1 MGHDGTSEL
10 AAALRDLKG
19 RTGHSFETLATR
31 TGISRSALHRY
42 CSGKSV
48 PAVFGTVERF
58 AKRCGADRDE
68 LVELHRLW
76 ALATESSGPPAPESR
91 PESRPERRPG
101 PVTTAPPA
109 AVPAASPAAAPVPS
123 WSRQPP
129 VRILAA
135 LRPSVRQ
142 WPRLLAGVL
151 ATAVAGAVLIAGV
164 RGAAEAAD
172 DERLLLSDAC
182 PDTIGQGQQGECVR
196 EVQRLIAGA
205 GGRTAAD
212 GRFVGDTR
220 RAVLAFQTL
229 AEVRPNGVVDRATKQ
244 ALYEGGVSLATW
256 DRDRITDHIRK
267 VFAEDPEAAVRTA
280 ECRSL
285 LDPHYVLSHPD
296 ASRTWGVFQISE
308 ERLRKMGATPADA
321 LDPEWNI
328 EAAHRL
334 WGGKDS
340 GRWPRCLVSLEP
352 GPRSGDG

>member
-76 ALATESSGPPAPESR
+76 VLATESSGPPSPE
-91 PESRPERRPG
+91 PRPERRPEPVAA

-109 AVPAASPAAAPVPS
+109 SLPAASPATAPVPS
-123 WSRQPP
+123 RRQPSG
-129 VRILAA
+129 RALAA
-135 LRPSVRQ
+135 FRPSVRH
-142 WPRLLAGVL
+142 WPRFLAGAL
-151 ATAVAGAVLIAGV
+151 AAAVVGAVLIAGV

-182 PDTIGQGQQGECVR
+182 PDTVGQGQQGECVR

-220 RAVLAFQTL
+220 RAVLAFQAL
-229 AEVRPNGVVDRATKQ
+229 AGVRPNGVVDQATKR

-256 DRDRITDHIRK
+256 DRDRVTDHIRK
-267 VFAEDPEAAVRTA
+267 VFTEDPEAAVRTA

-296 ASRTWGVFQISE
+296 TSRTWGVFQISE

-321 LDPEWNI
+321 LDPKWNI
-328 EAAHRL
+328 ETAHRL
-334 WGGKDS
+334 WGGGDS
-340 GRWPRCLVSLEP
+340 GRRPRCLVSLEP
-352 GPRSGDG
+352 GPRFGDG